1 MSAFKVNVSN
11 SMSRNTVIVT
21 GETTLRAIFEE
32 AGVEIGM
39 GTVSLDA
46 ATIAPGDLD
55 REIGVFDLDENITH
69 ALASNPKR
77 ENAAKA
83 VVTGGAIV
91 VSSIATPEELRT
103 IKKYRPDAL
112 KLVDEKTKNVQ
123 YLVSIAGGLGELNG
137 NGAIFGQ
144 HADAEGKAT
153 ITIGAP
159 DDVSDVRNWAIENLG
174 SALLKLNK
182 VEQQFAEQLSSI
194 AADRA
199 AIEASIT
206 IG

>member
-1 MSAFKVNVSN
+1 MSAYKVNVSN

-21 GETTLRAIFEE
+21 GETTLRDIFGE
-32 AGVEIGM
+32 AGIEIGL

-46 ATIAPGDLD
+46 ATIMPGDLD
-55 REIGVFDLDENITH
+55 KGIGTFDLDEEITH
-69 ALASNPKR
+69 SLASSPKR

-112 KLVDEKTKNVQ
+112 KLVDKETKNVQ

-144 HADAEGKAT
+144 HADGEGKAT

-159 DDVSDVRNWAIENLG
+159 DDVSDVRDWAIEHLG

-182 VEQQFAEQLSSI
+182 VEEQFTEQLESI

-199 AIEASIT
+199 AVEASIVV
-206 IG
+206 G